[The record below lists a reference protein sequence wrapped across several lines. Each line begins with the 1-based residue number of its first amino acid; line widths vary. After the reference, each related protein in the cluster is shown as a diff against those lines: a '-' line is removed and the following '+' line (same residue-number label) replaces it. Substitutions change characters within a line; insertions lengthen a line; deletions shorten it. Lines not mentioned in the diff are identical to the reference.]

1 MRLSFNFHPG
11 PLPLQMYQKNP
22 VRYEYVLTKKEKDLR
37 LVLRALAEWGKTYYP
52 GTEVF
57 KPHG

>member
-22 VRYEYVLTKKEKDLR
+22 VRYEYVLTKKGEDLR
-37 LVLRALAEWGKTYYP
+37 LVLQALAEWGKTYYP
-52 GTEVF
+52 GTESF
-57 KPHG
+57 